1 MSKVS
6 LPKDKI
12 RILLLEGV
20 HQSAVE
26 TLNSNGYTNV
36 EYLKTSLSEEDLIE
50 KVKDVHFIG
59 IRSRTQITEAVVQ
72 AAEKLVAVGCFCIG
86 TNQVDLKATQ
96 FKGIPVFNAPFSN
109 TRSVAELV
117 LGQLIL
123 LLRGVPSKNAKA
135 HRGEWEKS
143 AVGSYEARGKT
154 LGIIGYGHIGTQL
167 SILAEHLGMRVQFYD
182 IEDKLVLG
190 NSVQVKSLDT
200 LLATSDVVSLHV
212 PETLSTKDMIGKA
225 ELSKMKKGAILI
237 NASRGTVV
245 DIDALVEAMES
256 EHLAGAA
263 IDVFPVEPKSNTEEF
278 ESPLR
283 QFDNVI
289 LTPHVGGSTQEAQEN
304 IGIEVAGKLAK
315 YSDNG
320 STLSAVN
327 FPEVSLPDHPG
338 RSRLLHIH
346 ENRPGV
352 LNQINQTFAE
362 KGINIEVAGKLAKY
376 SDNGSTLSAVNFPE
390 VSLPDHPGRS
400 RLLHIHENRPGVLNQ
415 INQTFAEK
423 GINIEAQYLQTVA
436 DIGYVVVDVEA
447 NKADEGL
454 AQLQNIKGTIKTRL
468 LH

>member
-20 HQSAVE
+20 HHSALG
-26 TLNSNGYTNV
+26 TFKNNGYTNI
-36 EYLKTSLSEEDLIE
+36 EYLKTSLPENELIE
-50 KVKDVHFIG
+50 KVKDAHFIG
-59 IRSRTQITEAVVQ
+59 LRSRTQITDKVVD
-72 AAEKLVAVGCFCIG
+72 AAQKLVAVGCFCIG
-86 TNQVDLKATQ
+86 TNQVDLNATQ
-96 FKGIPVFNAPFSN
+96 IRGIPVFNAPFSN

-135 HRGEWEKS
+135 HRGEWETS

-154 LGIIGYGHIGTQL
+154 LGIVGYGHIGTQL
-167 SILAEHLGMRVQFYD
+167 SILAEHLGMRVQFFD

-190 NSVQVKSLDT
+190 NSTQVKDLTT
-200 LLATSDVVSLHV
+200 LLNTSDVVSLHV
-212 PETLSTKDMIGKA
+212 PETQQTQNMISKK
-225 ELSKMKKGAILI
+225 ELAAMKPGSILI

-245 DIDALVEAMES
+245 DIAALEQALES
-256 EHLAGAA
+256 GHLNGAA
-263 IDVFPVEPKSNTEEF
+263 IDVFPVEPKSNEEEF
-278 ESPLR
+278 QSPLR
-283 QFDNVI
+283 RFDNVI

-327 FPEVSLPDHPG
+327 FPEVSLPEHTG

-346 ENRPGV
+346 HNRPGV
-352 LNQINQTFAE
+352 LT
-362 KGINIEVAGKLAKY
+362 
-376 SDNGSTLSAVNFPE
+376 
-390 VSLPDHPGRS
+390 
-400 RLLHIHENRPGVLNQ
+400 Q

-423 GINIEAQYLQTVA
+423 GINIEAQYLQTNSE
-436 DIGYVVVDVEA
+436 IGYVVVDVEFDRA
-447 NKADEGL
+447 YDAL
-454 AQLQNIKGTIKTRL
+454 AEIQQINGTIKTRI

>member
-20 HQSAVE
+20 HTSALT
-26 TLNSNGYTNV
+26 TLENNGYSNI

-50 KVKDVHFIG
+50 KIKDAHFIG
-59 IRSRTQITEAVVQ
+59 IRSRTQLTETVI
-72 AAEKLVAVGCFCIG
+72 AAASKLVAIGCFCIG
-86 TNQVDLKATQ
+86 TNQVDLQAAQ
-96 FKGIPVFNAPFSN
+96 VRGIPVFNAPFSN

-117 LGQLIL
+117 LGQIIL
-123 LLRGVPSKNAKA
+123 LLRGIPEKNAKA
-135 HRGEWEKS
+135 HRGEWDKS

-167 SILAEHLGMRVQFYD
+167 SILAEHLGMRVKFYD

-190 NSVQVKSLDT
+190 NSVQVKQLDE
-200 LLATSDVVSLHV
+200 LLAVSDVVSLHV
-212 PETLSTKDMIGKA
+212 PETPQTMNMIGEE
-225 ELSKMKKGAILI
+225 ELAKMKRGSILI

-245 DIDALVEAMES
+245 DIDALVHALETGHIS
-256 EHLAGAA
+256 GAA
-263 IDVFPVEPKSNTEEF
+263 IDVFPVEPVANGEEF
-278 ESPLR
+278 VSPLR
-283 QFDNVI
+283 AFDNVI

-327 FPEVSLPDHPG
+327 FPEVSLPEHKG

-346 ENRPGV
+346 SNRPGV
-352 LNQINQTFAE
+352 LT
-362 KGINIEVAGKLAKY
+362 
-376 SDNGSTLSAVNFPE
+376 
-390 VSLPDHPGRS
+390 
-400 RLLHIHENRPGVLNQ
+400 Q

-423 GINIEAQYLQTVA
+423 GINIEAQYLQTTA
-436 DIGYVVVDVEA
+436 DIGYVVIDVEA
-447 NKADEGL
+447 DRADEGL
-454 AQLQNIKGTIKTRL
+454 AELQQIKGTIKTRI